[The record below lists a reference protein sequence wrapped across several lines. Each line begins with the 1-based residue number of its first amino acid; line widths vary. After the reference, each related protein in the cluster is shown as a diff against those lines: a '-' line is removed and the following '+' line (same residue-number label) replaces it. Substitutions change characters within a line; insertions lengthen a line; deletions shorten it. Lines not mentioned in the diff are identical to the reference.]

1 MSLRSILILFRLQVL
16 IIFVS
21 SGCTSLQKKIYIS
34 HPDSLRKQ
42 VNMVCSNID
51 TSNFIV
57 RDLRVW
63 LNQKDGKEIEL
74 KHYNSLLPDG
84 YYFCTRQQRQ
94 SSILE

>member
-16 IIFVS
+16 IIFAS

-42 VNMVCSNID
+42 INMVCSNID

-84 YYFCTRQQRQ
+84 
-94 SSILE
+94 